1 MVVVVVVG
9 FTKGSGVVA
18 AVEAAAVVPATVLV
32 EVGMVTAVVV
42 ASPVVVGRRGTSTG
56 AAARGADAV
65 ANDDVDICR
74 CACCVL
80 FVGAGLLM
88 LFVLKKNEEELV

>member
-1 MVVVVVVG
+1 MVG
-9 FTKGSGVVA
+9 VA
-18 AVEAAAVVPATVLV
+18 AVEAAVVVPATVLA
-32 EVGMVTAVVV
+32 EVGVVMTAGVV

>member
-65 ANDDVDICR
+65 AKDDVDICR
-74 CACCVL
+74 CAVCCVL
-80 FVGAGLLM
+80 FVGAKLLM
-88 LFVLKKNEEELV
+88 LFVLKNEEELV